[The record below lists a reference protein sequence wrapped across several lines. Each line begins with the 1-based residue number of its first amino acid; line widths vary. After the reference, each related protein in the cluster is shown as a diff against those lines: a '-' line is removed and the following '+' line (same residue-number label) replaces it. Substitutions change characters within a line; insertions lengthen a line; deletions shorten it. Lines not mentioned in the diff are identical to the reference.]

1 MTKLKQ
7 QSFEE
12 LLEMREK
19 LIADQAK
26 QLAELEVDIRARCSC
41 EGIRLGSS
49 RHSRYASVPS
59 TRDCEASVSR
69 P

>member
-26 QLAELEVDIRARCSC
+26 GFDW
-41 EGIRLGSS
+41 GSS

-59 TRDCEASVSR
+59 TRDCEASVS
-69 P
+69 